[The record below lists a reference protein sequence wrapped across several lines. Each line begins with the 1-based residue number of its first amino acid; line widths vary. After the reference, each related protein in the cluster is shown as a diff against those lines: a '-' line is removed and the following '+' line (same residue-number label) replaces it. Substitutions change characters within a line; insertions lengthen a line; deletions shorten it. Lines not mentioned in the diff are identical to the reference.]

1 MLAKKVTVPA
11 GIAFMAGV
19 ASGLAAAA
27 AAVMKFQR
35 PVDTWPAWLEMFSLA
50 AFVVALGA
58 AIVAYTNAPA
68 TPSGWRPARR
78 WSFDRFAPAVVY
90 FAFLILDLAM
100 HKAASPPTSE
110 LFWKIFTGTIA
121 EFAFALVVWE
131 NWWIWREFDTG
142 AAAEHSAR

>member
-1 MLAKKVTVPA
+1 MLSKKVTTPA
-11 GIAFMAGV
+11 AIAFMAGV
-19 ASGLAAAA
+19 GSGLASAA

-35 PVDTWPAWLEMFSLA
+35 PVDTWPAWLEIFSLA

-78 WSFDRFAPAVVY
+78 WSFDRFAPAAVY
-90 FAFLILDLAM
+90 FVFLILGLAIY
-100 HKAASPPTSE
+100 KTASPQTSE

-131 NWWIWREFDTG
+131 NWWIWRESSTVTAPEH
-142 AAAEHSAR
+142 AAS